1 MSQLRDKTQFCS
13 RVNDMDEIKE
23 KVQKGWIHSRMWF
36 DVLAATKEV
45 AEESLKN
52 HIEKIKKLENCVV
65 LREDLKETIEVE
77 KPLPRVE
84 KAYSK
89 AAEIEV
95 LTKDIETLLSITIF
109 FAPSAVEVIEPESLK
124 INAAS
129 IQTIMN
135 TVADLLHRFASQGIG
150 GVVIAKS

>member
-1 MSQLRDKTQFCS
+1 M
-13 RVNDMDEIKE
+13 NEIKE
-23 KVQKGWIHSRMWF
+23 KIQKGWIHSKMWF
-36 DVLAATKEV
+36 DVLAATKEA

-52 HIEKIKKLENCVV
+52 HIEKLKKIENCIVV
-65 LREDLKETIEVE
+65 KEDLKETIETE

-89 AAEIEV
+89 AAEIEI

-109 FAPSAVEVIEPESLK
+109 FAPSAVEVLKPESLK
-124 INAAS
+124 ITAAS

-150 GVVIAKS
+150 GVVITKT

>member
-1 MSQLRDKTQFCS
+1 
-13 RVNDMDEIKE
+13 MDEVRE
-23 KVQKGWIHSRMWF
+23 KIQKGWIHSKMWF
-36 DVLAATKEV
+36 DVLAITKE
-45 AEESLKN
+45 AADESLKN
-52 HIEKIKKLENCVV
+52 HIEKIKKIENCVV
-65 LREDLKETIEVE
+65 VREDFKEAIEVE
-77 KPLPRVE
+77 KPLPNVE

-95 LTKDIETLLSITIF
+95 LTKDIETLMTITIF

-124 INAAS
+124 VGAAT

-135 TVADLLHRFASQGIG
+135 TVADLLHRFASQGVG